1 MVFNLHHLY
10 FIIKTSIKFVGFFY
24 LFFMTLLSNHFY
36 PGFFFLEGGAGGT
49 NYCVLL
55 LLQIFRGSCGWL
67 WFADQP
73 KLLIFTLGIQTFVL
87 P

>member
-36 PGFFFLEGGAGGT
+36 PGFFLEGGGGRG
-49 NYCVLL
+49 LL
-55 LLQIFRGSCGWL
+55 LCNCYYKFLGEVVAGYG
-67 WFADQP
+67 
-73 KLLIFTLGIQTFVL
+73 LLTSQSF
-87 P
+87 

>member
-36 PGFFFLEGGAGGT
+36 PGFFFLEGAGG
-49 NYCVLL
+49 
-55 LLQIFRGSCGWL
+55 
-67 WFADQP
+67 D
-73 KLLIFTLGIQTFVL
+73 KLLCNCYYKFLGEVVAGYGLLTSQSF
-87 P
+87 